1 MTKAKTDKSAEG
13 SRSRSQIIVLFIA
26 LIVFIMLLF
35 ANFAYLNTQANYDK
49 QYIGH
54 AGELRVLSQRIA
66 KNATEAA
73 AGKAAAFKLLSDAR
87 NDFAQR
93 WGYLKKG
100 DPATGL
106 PPAPATVRP
115 EMRAVQL
122 DWERLLKNTDAILSS
137 EQTVLSLHQV
147 AATLAETVPQLQ
159 IEYEKVVEILL
170 QRGAPAA
177 QVAMAQRQSLLAERI
192 LGAVNTVL
200 AGDENSQQAAD
211 AFGRDATR
219 FGQVLNGMLQ
229 GNPALKIS
237 QVEDRDARARLSE
250 ISELFQFVSGSVDE
264 ILETSPE
271 LFKVRESASNIF
283 SLSQTLLD
291 EASHLATRFENL
303 AGGRN
308 TDTIGGY
315 VLGLLALASIILIGL
330 VMVRE
335 TNRQLRETAE
345 KNERNQNAIMRLL
358 DEIEDLAD
366 GDLTVTASVTEDFTG
381 TIADSINYSVDQLRD
396 LVATINLTAG
406 QVAAAVQETQ
416 ATAMHLA
423 QASEHQAQ
431 QISEASTAISDMA
444 ESIDQVSANAAESS
458 AVAERS
464 VEIANKGNE
473 VVHNT
478 IHGMDNIREQIQ
490 DTAKRIKR
498 LGESSQEIGD
508 IVSLIDD
515 IADQTNILALNAA
528 IQASMAGDAGRGF
541 AVVADEVQRLAERS
555 SAATRQIETLVRAI
569 QTDTNEAVISM
580 EQTTTEVVRGARLA
594 QDAGVALEEIE
605 GVSKTLAALIQS
617 ISNAAQ
623 QQTSSAG
630 QISLTMNVIQQITSQ
645 TSSGSTATAESIGNL
660 AKMAS
665 QLRRSVSGFT
675 LPAASA
681 TGLKSVSGVVM
692 GDRHDYVALEWV
704 KGEIAETLKQ
714 AHQAI
719 EAVLDDPQAS
729 PGLDEC
735 LDYIHQVHGS
745 LQMVEFYG
753 AALLAEEMEHLVEA
767 LQHERVSHRD
777 EALHLLLQALGQLPI
792 YLDRVQGARRD
803 LPLVV
808 LPLIN
813 DLRSA
818 RGESLLS
825 ETSLFS
831 PQLPELPPLS
841 ARSTGAAGAGRTAER
856 AAQIAPDAA
865 NGLGRFAARA
875 G

>member
-1 MTKAKTDKSAEG
+1 MTKAKTGKPLEG

-35 ANFAYLNTQANYDK
+35 ANFAYLNTQATYDK

-73 AGKAAAFKLLSDAR
+73 AGKAAAFKLLGDAR
-87 NDFAQR
+87 NDFARR

-100 DPATGL
+100 DPDTGL
-106 PPAPATVRP
+106 PGAPVALRQ

-122 DWERLLKNTDAILSS
+122 DWEKLLKNTDAILAS

-159 IEYEKVVEILL
+159 VEYEKVVEILL

-200 AGDENSQQAAD
+200 AGDENAVQAAD
-211 AFGRDATR
+211 AFGRDAAR

-229 GNPALKIS
+229 GNPGLKIS
-237 QVEDRDARARLSE
+237 QVEDPDARGRLAE
-250 ISELFQFVSGSVDE
+250 ISELFEFVSGSVDE

-271 LFKVRESASNIF
+271 LFQVRESASNIF

-291 EASHLATRFENL
+291 EASLLATGFENL
-303 AGGRN
+303 AGSRKL
-308 TDTIGGY
+308 DTIGGY

-406 QVAAAVQETQ
+406 QVAGAVQETQ
-416 ATAMHLA
+416 ATAMQLA
-423 QASEHQAQ
+423 EASEHQAQ
-431 QISEASTAISDMA
+431 QISEASTAINEMA
-444 ESIDQVSANAAESS
+444 QSIDQVSANAAESS

-675 LPAASA
+675 LPATRGPA
-681 TGLKSVSGVVM
+681 
-692 GDRHDYVALEWV
+692 
-704 KGEIAETLKQ
+704 
-714 AHQAI
+714 
-719 EAVLDDPQAS
+719 P
-729 PGLDEC
+729 
-735 LDYIHQVHGS
+735 
-745 LQMVEFYG
+745 
-753 AALLAEEMEHLVEA
+753 
-767 LQHERVSHRD
+767 
-777 EALHLLLQALGQLPI
+777 
-792 YLDRVQGARRD
+792 
-803 LPLVV
+803 
-808 LPLIN
+808 N
-813 DLRSA
+813 DNR
-818 RGESLLS
+818 
-825 ETSLFS
+825 
-831 PQLPELPPLS
+831 
-841 ARSTGAAGAGRTAER
+841 
-856 AAQIAPDAA
+856 
-865 NGLGRFAARA
+865 
-875 G
+875 

>member
-1 MTKAKTDKSAEG
+1 MIKAKTGKPEG
-13 SRSRSQIIVLFIA
+13 SRSRSQIIALFIA

-35 ANFAYLNTQANYDK
+35 ANFAYLNTQATYDK

-106 PPAPATVRP
+106 PPAPSTVRP

-159 IEYEKVVEILL
+159 VEYEKVVETLL

-200 AGDENSQQAAD
+200 SGDENSQQAAD
-211 AFGRDATR
+211 AFGRDAAR
-219 FGQVLNGMLQ
+219 FGLVLNGMLQ
-229 GNPALKIS
+229 GNPSLKVS
-237 QVEDRDARARLSE
+237 QVEDRDARARLIE
-250 ISELFQFVSGSVDE
+250 ISELFEFVSGSVDE

-271 LFKVRESASNIF
+271 LFKVRESATNIF
-283 SLSQTLLD
+283 TLSQTLLE
-291 EASHLATRFENL
+291 EASHLAGGFENL

-315 VLGLLALASIILIGL
+315 VLGLLALMSIILIGL

-423 QASEHQAQ
+423 EAAEHQAQ
-431 QISEASTAISDMA
+431 QITSASAQIKDVASSIDMVSRNSA
-444 ESIDQVSANAAESS
+444 ESAD
-458 AVAERS
+458 VAHRS
-464 VEIANKGNE
+464 VQIAAKGAE
-473 VVHNT
+473 VVRQT
-478 IHGMDNIREQIQ
+478 IQGMDNIRDQIQ
-490 DTAKRIKR
+490 
-498 LGESSQEIGD
+498 
-508 IVSLIDD
+508 
-515 IADQTNILALNAA
+515 
-528 IQASMAGDAGRGF
+528 
-541 AVVADEVQRLAERS
+541 
-555 SAATRQIETLVRAI
+555 
-569 QTDTNEAVISM
+569 
-580 EQTTTEVVRGARLA
+580 
-594 QDAGVALEEIE
+594 
-605 GVSKTLAALIQS
+605 
-617 ISNAAQ
+617 
-623 QQTSSAG
+623 
-630 QISLTMNVIQQITSQ
+630 
-645 TSSGSTATAESIGNL
+645 
-660 AKMAS
+660 
-665 QLRRSVSGFT
+665 
-675 LPAASA
+675 
-681 TGLKSVSGVVM
+681 
-692 GDRHDYVALEWV
+692 
-704 KGEIAETLKQ
+704 
-714 AHQAI
+714 
-719 EAVLDDPQAS
+719 
-729 PGLDEC
+729 
-735 LDYIHQVHGS
+735 
-745 LQMVEFYG
+745 
-753 AALLAEEMEHLVEA
+753 
-767 LQHERVSHRD
+767 
-777 EALHLLLQALGQLPI
+777 
-792 YLDRVQGARRD
+792 
-803 LPLVV
+803 
-808 LPLIN
+808 
-813 DLRSA
+813 
-818 RGESLLS
+818 
-825 ETSLFS
+825 ETSK
-831 PQLPELPPLS
+831 
-841 ARSTGAAGAGRTAER
+841 R
-856 AAQIAPDAA
+856 
-865 NGLGRFAARA
+865 
-875 G
+875 

>member
-1 MTKAKTDKSAEG
+1 MQT
-13 SRSRSQIIVLFIA
+13 
-26 LIVFIMLLF
+26 
-35 ANFAYLNTQANYDK
+35 
-49 QYIGH
+49 
-54 AGELRVLSQRIA
+54 
-66 KNATEAA
+66 
-73 AGKAAAFKLLSDAR
+73 
-87 NDFAQR
+87 
-93 WGYLKKG
+93 
-100 DPATGL
+100 
-106 PPAPATVRP
+106 
-115 EMRAVQL
+115 
-122 DWERLLKNTDAILSS
+122 DWEALLKNTDAILAS

-159 IEYEKVVEILL
+159 MESEKVVDILL
-170 QRGAPAA
+170 QRGAPAS
-177 QVAMAQRQSLLAERI
+177 QVALAQRQSLLAERI

-200 AGDENSQQAAD
+200 AGDETAVQAAD
-211 AFGRDATR
+211 AFGRDANR

-229 GNPALKIS
+229 GNPGLRIT
-237 QVEDRDARARLSE
+237 QVEDRDARARLAE
-250 ISELFQFVSGSVDE
+250 IAELFEFVSGSVDE
-264 ILETSPE
+264 ILETSPQ
-271 LFKVRESASNIF
+271 LFQVRASASNIF
-283 SLSQTLLD
+283 NLSQTLLD
-291 EASHLATRFENL
+291 EASHLATGFENL
-303 AGGRN
+303 ASGRSF
-308 TDTIGGY
+308 DTIGGY
-315 VLGLLALASIILIGL
+315 VLGLLALTSIILIGL

-335 TNRQLRETAE
+335 TNRQLHETAE

-406 QVAAAVQETQ
+406 QVAGAVQDTQ

-431 QISEASTAISDMA
+431 QIAEASTAINQMA
-444 ESIDQVSANAAESS
+444 QSIDQVSANAAESS

-569 QTDTNEAVISM
+569 QADTNEAVISM

-630 QISLTMNVIQQITSQ
+630 QISLTMNVIQQITTQ

-675 LPAASA
+675 LPPARP
-681 TGLKSVSGVVM
+681 V
-692 GDRHDYVALEWV
+692 
-704 KGEIAETLKQ
+704 
-714 AHQAI
+714 
-719 EAVLDDPQAS
+719 
-729 PGLDEC
+729 DEQP
-735 LDYIHQVHGS
+735 H
-745 LQMVEFYG
+745 
-753 AALLAEEMEHLVEA
+753 
-767 LQHERVSHRD
+767 SH
-777 EALHLLLQALGQLPI
+777 
-792 YLDRVQGARRD
+792 
-803 LPLVV
+803 
-808 LPLIN
+808 
-813 DLRSA
+813 S
-818 RGESLLS
+818 
-825 ETSLFS
+825 
-831 PQLPELPPLS
+831 
-841 ARSTGAAGAGRTAER
+841 
-856 AAQIAPDAA
+856 
-865 NGLGRFAARA
+865 
-875 G
+875 